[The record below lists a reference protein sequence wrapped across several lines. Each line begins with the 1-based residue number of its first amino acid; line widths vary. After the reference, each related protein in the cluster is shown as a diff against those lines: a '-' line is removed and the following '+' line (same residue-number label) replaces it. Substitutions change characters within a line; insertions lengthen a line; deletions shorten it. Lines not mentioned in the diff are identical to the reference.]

1 MFFLLDLVVKSV
13 LARVEG
19 VLELVEFFNEWFLR
33 QKTKIIISRKYPIRF
48 GDLYMRMDTPEQ
60 GPQNLFYAA
69 VSKIEGYKNLD
80 FLPEK

>member
-1 MFFLLDLVVKSV
+1 MILLLDLVVKSV

-33 QKTKIIISRKYPIRF
+33 QKAKIIISRKYPIRF

-60 GPQNLFYAA
+60 APQNLCYAA
-69 VSKIEGYKNLD
+69 
-80 FLPEK
+80 FF